1 MFSLALL
8 WIFWCVLH
16 SLLIAAP
23 VNTWIRKRGGL
34 LQGAYRLFYVFFST
48 STLIPIVWY
57 QYSLPQ
63 KLLFSFHGWW
73 HLPQFFLLAYALVMF
88 RYGKKNYD
96 MEYFLGISQWQR
108 YREGKAARSLPFAC
122 SGILRYVRH
131 PWYSGGM
138 ALLWAAGPITDVS
151 LLTKII
157 LCLYLVA
164 GTLLEEHKLRREL
177 GDMYV
182 RYCSLVPMLIPW
194 KGKVT
199 FTKKHVHSP
208 HSSQP

>member
-16 SLLIAAP
+16 SLLIAVP
-23 VNTWIRKRGGL
+23 VNTRIREKGGF

-48 STLIPIVWY
+48 ATLIPIIWY

-73 HLPQFFLLAYALVMF
+73 HLPQFFLLTYALVLF
-88 RYGKKNYD
+88 WYGKKNYD
-96 MEYFLGISQWQR
+96 MKYFLGISQWQR
-108 YREGKAARSLPFAC
+108 YREGKAAHSLPFSC
-122 SGILRYVRH
+122 SGVLRYVRH

-138 ALLWAAGPITDVS
+138 ALLWAVGPITDLS

-157 LCLYLVA
+157 LSLYLVA

-177 GDMYV
+177 GDIYV
-182 RYCSLVPMLIPW
+182 RYCGLVPMLIPW
-194 KGKVT
+194 KGKVV
-199 FTKKHVHSP
+199 FTKE
-208 HSSQP
+208 QM